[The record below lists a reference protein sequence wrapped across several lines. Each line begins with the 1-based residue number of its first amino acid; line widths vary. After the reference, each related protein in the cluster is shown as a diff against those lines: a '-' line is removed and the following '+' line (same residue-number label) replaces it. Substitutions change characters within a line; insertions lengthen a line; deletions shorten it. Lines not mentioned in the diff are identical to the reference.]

1 LELQVSFAN
10 RDKES
15 AQEALRRVEQERD
28 AALEQQQ
35 ESWREMKLT
44 SQKVDSLLQL
54 LTSKESEE
62 LKELKKQR
70 ERAKATETELAN
82 AKKRI
87 SDLESKIEGLVR
99 SEITT
104 TRSLEDSHVQI
115 ESYQTKVDKLE
126 RELEPLRRLDEAQKA
141 RDNEF
146 EQIRTQL
153 TMQEKEE
160 VSFTFGP
167 GMNLN

>member
-1 LELQVSFAN
+1 
-10 RDKES
+10 
-15 AQEALRRVEQERD
+15 
-28 AALEQQQ
+28 
-35 ESWREMKLT
+35 MKLT

-62 LKELKKQR
+62 LKELRKQR
-70 ERAKATETELAN
+70 ERAKSTETELTN

-87 SDLESKIEGLVR
+87 SELESKIDGLVR
-99 SEITT
+99 SEVTT
-104 TRSLEDSHVQI
+104 TRSLEDARTQI
-115 ESYQTKVDKLE
+115 DSYQTKVEKLE

-160 VSFTFGP
+160 VGTHSILTEPKLTKYYRSSCAETMPLFKRSSLRFVV
-167 GMNLN
+167 NSN